1 MEEKGNNIALIK
13 AAVSKYFPDAE
24 ILLFGS
30 RARNDALI
38 DSDYDI
44 LIRIKDQITVKEKI
58 MLRTKIRKE
67 LLKSDIRSD
76 ILIQSHEEIEKK
88 RNLPG
93 HIIRNLMKDAI
104 VL

>member
-1 MEEKGNNIALIK
+1 MEEKGNNISLIK
-13 AAVSKYFPDAE
+13 AAVSKYVPDAD
-24 ILLFGS
+24 IIWFGS

-67 LLKSDIRSD
+67 LLKRDIRSD